1 MHYQSKKILFY
12 CKVVK
17 HVALIITTKLSQTPA
32 WPKLGTT
39 HSQLVLSFIGN
50 SHLNIRHNC
59 FGIVPWAYVFN
70 AGTVPLGCILNVG
83 TFLTFNLYLLVWPC
97 HDSNHLPSRGNLGL
111 GWAQTHP
118 SLWALLA
125 QPCNFW
131 TPSQFASFN
140 YFVSSLC
147 KIFWI
152 ATIKIKSNTTLGYL
166 FSFATKHTSILAY

>member
-1 MHYQSKKILFY
+1 MVKHEALIITTGETCNIMHYQSKKILFY

-17 HVALIITTKLSQTPA
+17 HVALIITTKHDLSIWIKLSQTPA

-118 SLWALLA
+118 SLGALRA
-125 QPCNFW
+125 QPCNF
-131 TPSQFASFN
+131 
-140 YFVSSLC
+140 
-147 KIFWI
+147 
-152 ATIKIKSNTTLGYL
+152 
-166 FSFATKHTSILAY
+166 